1 MTKALFK
8 KQMMEVFSWLYKNQ
22 KTGKNRTKKGILVFG
37 LFYLAIFAMLG
48 IFFYYMADMLCE
60 PLVSADLGWLYFAIM
75 SLIAIALGVFGSVFN
90 TFSSLYQAKDN
101 DLLLSLPIP
110 ASKILAIRLMGV
122 YTMGVMYEF
131 IVMIPTL
138 IAWFLFGRY
147 SALGIV
153 FSLLIPLV
161 LSVLILTLSCIL
173 GWVVALISSRVKNK
187 NVITVILSLI
197 FIAGYYYIYARAY
210 TMLQS
215 ILVNLDKVSGSVKMF
230 LYPLYHMGL
239 AAEGEILS
247 MIIFTAIVGVFFA
260 VIYTVLSKSLIRIVT
275 VNRGTAKVKYRAKTV
290 KMRSVSGALLYKE
303 FKRFT
308 GSASYMLNCGLG
320 IVIMIVAAAAL
331 VIQRDVVMEVFQ
343 LMFGAMDGLIP
354 MMAAAAI
361 CMMITMNDMTAPS
374 ISLEGKSIG
383 IIQSLPVSAW
393 QILMAKLHLQLILT
407 IIPAMILTVC
417 AEFVIKASGIYIL
430 LIPAVVLLF
439 ILFMALLGLCVNL
452 KMPNL
457 NWTSEVVPIKQ
468 SMGVMLVLFG
478 GWAIVLALGGLYLL
492 VIQWVK
498 PAVYLACTAVLLAGV
513 STLMIRWIKIKGT
526 KIFETL

>member
-1 MTKALFK
+1 
-8 KQMMEVFSWLYKNQ
+8 
-22 KTGKNRTKKGILVFG
+22 
-37 LFYLAIFAMLG
+37 
-48 IFFYYMADMLCE
+48 
-60 PLVSADLGWLYFAIM
+60 
-75 SLIAIALGVFGSVFN
+75 
-90 TFSSLYQAKDN
+90 
-101 DLLLSLPIP
+101 
-110 ASKILAIRLMGV
+110 
-122 YTMGVMYEF
+122 
-131 IVMIPTL
+131 
-138 IAWFLFGRY
+138 
-147 SALGIV
+147 
-153 FSLLIPLV
+153 
-161 LSVLILTLSCIL
+161 
-173 GWVVALISSRVKNK
+173 
-187 NVITVILSLI
+187 
-197 FIAGYYYIYARAY
+197 
-210 TMLQS
+210 
-215 ILVNLDKVSGSVKMF
+215 
-230 LYPLYHMGL
+230 
-239 AAEGEILS
+239 
-247 MIIFTAIVGVFFA
+247 
-260 VIYTVLSKSLIRIVT
+260 
-275 VNRGTAKVKYRAKTV
+275 
-290 KMRSVSGALLYKE
+290 
-303 FKRFT
+303 
-308 GSASYMLNCGLG
+308 
-320 IVIMIVAAAAL
+320 
-331 VIQRDVVMEVFQ
+331 
-343 LMFGAMDGLIP
+343 

>member
-1 MTKALFK
+1 
-8 KQMMEVFSWLYKNQ
+8 
-22 KTGKNRTKKGILVFG
+22 
-37 LFYLAIFAMLG
+37 
-48 IFFYYMADMLCE
+48 
-60 PLVSADLGWLYFAIM
+60 
-75 SLIAIALGVFGSVFN
+75 
-90 TFSSLYQAKDN
+90 
-101 DLLLSLPIP
+101 
-110 ASKILAIRLMGV
+110 
-122 YTMGVMYEF
+122 
-131 IVMIPTL
+131 
-138 IAWFLFGRY
+138 
-147 SALGIV
+147 
-153 FSLLIPLV
+153 
-161 LSVLILTLSCIL
+161 
-173 GWVVALISSRVKNK
+173 
-187 NVITVILSLI
+187 
-197 FIAGYYYIYARAY
+197 
-210 TMLQS
+210 MLQS